1 MGFDYSYPFHL
12 VQWKIQ
18 EKVQRSK
25 KRRELKI
32 KYQGQYLEK
41 RSKNRKTVFLL
52 MTPEHEN
59 LGDHAI
65 AQSET
70 DFLKSQGID
79 YVEITGHEL
88 DEMQKYDVLS
98 LMNGCPILMQGGG
111 YLGTLWFH
119 SEEVLREI
127 IEKNPKSGIIALP
140 NTLFYEPGQW
150 GQEEFE
156 KSREIYSRHKDL
168 HLYARE
174 KTSYEAMGK
183 AYRNVKLIP
192 DMVFSMNKCGEPRQR
207 NGCLLSLRHDCEK
220 TRTEEQEA
228 LILHQVRELF
238 GDQFRESDMVADVCI
253 PVAQREQALEDKFA
267 EFASAKL
274 VVTDR
279 LHGMV
284 FCAITGTPCIV
295 LDSKSPKVRG
305 CYEWIRE
312 LEYIRFVDD
321 VSKIAEEYRNIPEKT
336 FVYDNSHLSHYYQE
350 LAEDI
355 HQIFHWR

>member
-1 MGFDYSYPFHL
+1 MGFDYLYPFRL
-12 VQWKIQ
+12 VYWKLQ
-18 EKVQRSK
+18 DHKRRAQ

-32 KYQGQYLEK
+32 KYQGLYLEK
-41 RSKNRKTVFLL
+41 RSKNRKTAFLL
-52 MTPEHEN
+52 MTPAHEN

-65 AQSET
+65 ALSET
-70 DFLKSQGID
+70 EFLKRQGID
-79 YVEITGHEL
+79 YVEITGNEL
-88 DEMQKYDVLS
+88 DELQRYDVLS

-119 SEEVLREI
+119 SEKVLREI
-127 IEKNPKSGIIALP
+127 IGKNPRSSIIALP
-140 NTLFYEPGQW
+140 NTLFYEPSPW

-156 KSREIYSRHKDL
+156 KSKEIYSRHQNL

-183 AYRNVKLIP
+183 AYQNVKLIP
-192 DMVFSMNKCGEPRQR
+192 DMVFSMNQCGEPRQR
-207 NGCLLSLRHDCEK
+207 SGCLLSLRHDCER
-220 TRTEEQEA
+220 TRTEQQEKI
-228 LILHQVRELF
+228 ILQQVHGLF
-238 GDQFRESDMVADVCI
+238 GDQVRESDMVADVCI
-253 PVAQREQALEDKFA
+253 PVSQREQALEEKFT

-305 CYEWIRE
+305 CYDWIRD
-312 LEYIRFVDD
+312 LEYIRFAEDA
-321 VSKIAEEYRNIPEKT
+321 SQIAEIYRQIPEKT
-336 FVYDNSHLSHYYQE
+336 FVYDNSHLTHYYQE
-350 LAEDI
+350 LADDI
-355 HQIFHWR
+355 HEIFHWR